1 MESSYEG
8 TGTTVESSRSAAL
21 SPGINRQGNRRPS
34 LCHPDRSV
42 AKWRDLQFREPLVE
56 MFFSQGMYSDLV
68 TCRPLT
74 SLLLA
79 ASLLVGCRSKAPEPE
94 ASQPASSDAASPA
107 GDTAAVPD
115 GRPVIVAFGDSLTAG
130 FGADPGDSYPDY
142 LEKDLNANGYRYQV
156 INQGISGNTT
166 KDGVDRL
173 QDALHLKPFLV
184 IVAFG
189 GNDGLRGLP
198 IASTRENLDRIVS
211 TLLDSGAKVV
221 LGGITLP
228 PNYGPDYIRQF
239 NQTYALLAARYH
251 VPMLPFLLKDVYGVP
266 GGMQAD
272 GIHATDQGNAQVAKN
287 LLPLIEPLLKK

>member
-1 MESSYEG
+1 MM
-8 TGTTVESSRSAAL
+8 TA
-21 SPGINRQGNRRPS
+21 
-34 LCHPDRSV
+34 
-42 AKWRDLQFREPLVE
+42 
-56 MFFSQGMYSDLV
+56 
-68 TCRPLT
+68 
-74 SLLLA
+74 
-79 ASLLVGCRSKAPEPE
+79 CRSKTQEPASPQPE
-94 ASQPASSDAASPA
+94 ASETASPA
-107 GDTAAVPD
+107 ADTTAAAPD

-130 FGADPGDSYPDY
+130 FGADTGDSYPDY
-142 LEKDLNANGYRYQV
+142 LEKDLNAMGYRYQV
-156 INQGISGNTT
+156 VNQGISGNTT

-173 QDALHLKPFLV
+173 QDALRLKPVVV

-239 NQTYALLAARYH
+239 NQTYALLAAKYH
-251 VPMLPFLLKDVYGVP
+251 VPMLPFLLKNVYGVP

-272 GIHATDQGNAQVAKN
+272 GIHATAQGNAQVAKN
-287 LLPLIEPLLKK
+287 LLPLIVPALKK

>member
-1 MESSYEG
+1 MM
-8 TGTTVESSRSAAL
+8 TA
-21 SPGINRQGNRRPS
+21 
-34 LCHPDRSV
+34 
-42 AKWRDLQFREPLVE
+42 
-56 MFFSQGMYSDLV
+56 
-68 TCRPLT
+68 
-74 SLLLA
+74 
-79 ASLLVGCRSKAPEPE
+79 CRSKTPEPT
-94 ASQPASSDAASPA
+94 SPQPDSEAASPA
-107 GDTAAVPD
+107 ANTTAPVPD

-130 FGADPGDSYPDY
+130 FGADTGDSYPDY
-142 LEKDLNANGYRYQV
+142 LEKDLNAMGYRYQV
-156 INQGISGNTT
+156 VNQGISGNTT

-173 QDALHLKPFLV
+173 EDALRLKPVVV

-228 PNYGPDYIRQF
+228 PNYGPEYIRQF
-239 NQTYALLAARYH
+239 NQTYALLAAKYH
-251 VPMLPFLLKDVYGVP
+251 VPMLPFLLKNVYGVP

-287 LLPLIEPLLKK
+287 LLPLIVPALKK

>member
-1 MESSYEG
+1 MI
-8 TGTTVESSRSAAL
+8 TA
-21 SPGINRQGNRRPS
+21 
-34 LCHPDRSV
+34 
-42 AKWRDLQFREPLVE
+42 
-56 MFFSQGMYSDLV
+56 
-68 TCRPLT
+68 
-74 SLLLA
+74 
-79 ASLLVGCRSKAPEPE
+79 CRSKTAETPSP
-94 ASQPASSDAASPA
+94 QPAASDAAGPA
-107 GDTAAVPD
+107 SDTTAAVPD

-130 FGADPGDSYPDY
+130 FGADTGDSYPDY
-142 LEKDLNANGYRYQV
+142 LEKDLNAMGYRYQV

-173 QDALHLKPFLV
+173 QDALRVKPVVV

-198 IASTRENLDRIVS
+198 IASTRENLDHIVS
-211 TLLDSGAKVV
+211 TLLDSGVKVV

-239 NQTYALLAARYH
+239 NQTYALLAAKYH

-287 LLPLIEPLLKK
+287 LLPLIVPALKK

>member
-1 MESSYEG
+1 MI
-8 TGTTVESSRSAAL
+8 TA
-21 SPGINRQGNRRPS
+21 
-34 LCHPDRSV
+34 
-42 AKWRDLQFREPLVE
+42 
-56 MFFSQGMYSDLV
+56 
-68 TCRPLT
+68 
-74 SLLLA
+74 
-79 ASLLVGCRSKAPEPE
+79 CRSKTAEAPSP
-94 ASQPASSDAASPA
+94 QPAASDAAAPA
-107 GDTAAVPD
+107 GDTTAAVPD

-130 FGADPGDSYPDY
+130 FGADTGDSYPDY
-142 LEKDLNANGYRYQV
+142 LEKDLNAMGYRYQV

-173 QDALHLKPFLV
+173 QDALRLKPVMV

-239 NQTYALLAARYH
+239 NQTYTLLAAKYH
-251 VPMLPFLLKDVYGVP
+251 VPMLPFLLKNVYGVP

-287 LLPLIEPLLKK
+287 LLPLIVPALKK